1 MCSSDLYWFPLCG
14 IDFIDFLRHIIE
26 KYSLG
31 MFNDQ
36 TPGEDKND
44 LIALRRSMA
53 LLIDANTYR
62 EDFERYKIIFNTLIS
77 LQSPENKN
85 FSIEDMNDLISN
97 EFNRRMK

>member
-1 MCSSDLYWFPLCG
+1 MKMTLLVSLYWFPLYG

-44 LIALRRSMA
+44 LIALKKV
-53 LLIDANTYR
+53 DG
-62 EDFERYKIIFNTLIS
+62 II
-77 LQSPENKN
+77 
-85 FSIEDMNDLISN
+85 
-97 EFNRRMK
+97 NRC